1 MKKTGIIAR
10 HEFITTIRRI
20 SYILL
25 TLSFPVLGLLGML
38 FYMGVANWSGDGSPP
53 EELKI
58 GYVDSTGMFND
69 YTNPD
74 GAVVII

>member
-38 FYMGVANWSGDGSPP
+38 FYMGVANWS
-53 EELKI
+53 
-58 GYVDSTGMFND
+58 VD
-69 YTNPD
+69 
-74 GAVVII
+74 